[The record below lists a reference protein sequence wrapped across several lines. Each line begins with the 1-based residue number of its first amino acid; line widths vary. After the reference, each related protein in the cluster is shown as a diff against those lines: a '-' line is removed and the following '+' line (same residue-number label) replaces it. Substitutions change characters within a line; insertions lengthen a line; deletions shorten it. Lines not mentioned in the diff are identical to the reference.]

1 VSESRIND
9 QCLLTLSQMK
19 KMIKIKFVDVDEL
32 YNFCIH
38 DFFVTKRVTHKA
50 AVGLSDRCFFEKGN
64 F

>member
-38 DFFVTKRVTHKA
+38 DFFVTKRATFMMSA
-50 AVGLSDRCFFEKGN
+50 TCEKYIGGI
-64 F
+64 